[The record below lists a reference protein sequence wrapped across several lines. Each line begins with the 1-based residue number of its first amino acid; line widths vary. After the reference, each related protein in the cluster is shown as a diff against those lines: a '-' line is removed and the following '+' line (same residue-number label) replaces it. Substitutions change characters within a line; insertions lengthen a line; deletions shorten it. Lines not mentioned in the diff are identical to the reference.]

1 MFLFCVFSWLVEKY
15 KSVTSMLMRF
25 LSEFSRKFFGLII
38 GILKNGY
45 SIIGVIG
52 NDSGRLQYYGF

>member
-1 MFLFCVFSWLVEKY
+1 
-15 KSVTSMLMRF
+15 MRF